1 MSDPQSSHSGRRHW
15 FDQWNGPLL
24 MALCAILWSTGGV
37 FSKGVVVGDAA
48 GSAAPLVVQG
58 LVTAGG
64 RSLVVVVVLLV
75 FVHRRLHL
83 HLSWPVCLGALALAL
98 NFLCYNLAL
107 RYTTAANVLFLQY
120 TAPLFVVLLGWW
132 LLREKPHRL
141 DGVVLA
147 VVFGGLA
154 LFFVGKL
161 GLGGA
166 AGNLLGL
173 ASGFLFGCFFV
184 FSRQVAGGNPIE
196 MVILANLLTV
206 LMTLPW
212 WFSAHP
218 TAGSWGLLLA
228 MGTFQTALPYLLY
241 AAAIRKVTAV
251 EASLIAVIE
260 PLLAPVWTFVLPPH
274 EVPSPWALLGG
285 AIVLAAVT
293 TRGIQ
298 VARRRD
304 N

>member
-1 MSDPQSSHSGRRHW
+1 
-15 FDQWNGPLL
+15 

-37 FSKGVVVGDAA
+37 FSKGVAVANAAGGDA
-48 GSAAPLVVQG
+48 PLLLQG

-64 RSLVVVVVLLV
+64 RSLVVVVVLLA

-83 HLSWPVCLGALALAL
+83 HLSWPVFLGALALAL

-132 LLREKPHRL
+132 LLRETPRRL
-141 DGVVLA
+141 DWVVLA

-206 LMTLPW
+206 LMTLPLW
-212 WFSAHP
+212 LVARP

-260 PLLAPVWTFVLPPH
+260 PLLAPVWTWILPPH
-274 EVPSPWALLGG
+274 EIPSAWALLGG

-293 TRGIQ
+293 VRAVL
-298 VARRRD
+298 VANATKQEAATKRPPPQGFPE
-304 N
+304 NP